1 MRDEIELLN
10 SFVDIHCHLIPG
22 IDDGADTWPQS
33 LEMARIA
40 LADGIGTIIATPH
53 QLGNYSDNSG
63 ETIRQRVTEL
73 QQRLDDEHLS
83 VRILP
88 GADVRIE
95 PNLVEEIQRGNVLT
109 LADHGKHVLL
119 ELPHEIYFPMEPVLD
134 QLRRAGI
141 RGILSHPERNRALL
155 EQPQLV
161 PALVDYG
168 CLMQIT
174 ADSLLGQFGSSA
186 RRMSEALLHKGC
198 VHFVASDAH
207 GVKARKPRLH
217 AAFQRVTELVG
228 VESATRLCHT
238 NPQAVVDGLP
248 VESTPLK
255 RPKQGIR
262 RILPWLRSA

>member
-1 MRDEIELLN
+1 MADF

-22 IDDGADTWPQS
+22 IDDGAETWPRS

-40 LADGIGTIIATPH
+40 LADGIDTIIATPH
-53 QLGNYSDNSG
+53 QLGNYSGNSG
-63 ETIRQRVTEL
+63 QAIRQRVTEL

-83 VRILP
+83 LRILP

-95 PNLVEEIQRGNVLT
+95 PDLVEEIKRGNVLT
-109 LADHGKHVLL
+109 LADHRRHVLL

-134 QLRRAGI
+134 QLRGAGI
-141 RGILSHPERNRALL
+141 TGILSHPERNRGLR
-155 EQPQLV
+155 EQPHLV
-161 PALVDYG
+161 RALVDYG

-186 RRMSEALLHKGC
+186 RRMSESLLAEGC

-217 AAFQRVTELVG
+217 AAFQRVTELAG
-228 VESATRLCHT
+228 AESAKRLLHA
-238 NPQAVVDGLP
+238 NPQAVVDGLD
-248 VESTPLK
+248 VESTPRK
-255 RPKQGIR
+255 RPHRGIR
-262 RILPWLRSA
+262 RMLPWLKSA